1 MWYILDLIL
10 IAIIAI
16 FVFISAKR
24 GFVRTVIEFVGYFLA
39 IYLAFSISGV
49 LADTIYTTAI
59 EPKIV
64 ESVAEKV
71 TVSSSAGIDHVANEI
86 WSSLPEFVQ
95 NTAENFDITS
105 NTLKTALENN
115 FNNTSSEQLVKN
127 ATVAVVKP
135 IVVPLIKT
143 ILSVLLFIV
152 LMFIVRFLAKFL
164 NKLFSL
170 PLIGGLNKSLGGII
184 GLLKGLIFAFL
195 FVVAILFIMSFTEN
209 GFLIFTKENIDKTY
223 LFKFLAE
230 FSPFK

>member
-1 MWYILDLIL
+1 MWLVLDLIL

-16 FVFISAKR
+16 FVIISAKR
-24 GFVRTVIEFVGYFLA
+24 GFVRTAVEFVGYFLA
-39 IYLAFSISGV
+39 IYIAFSVSGV
-49 LADTIYTTAI
+49 LANSIYSKTI

-64 ESVAEKV
+64 ENVAEKV
-71 TVSSSAGIDHVANEI
+71 TISSTEGVNSAVDEI

-105 NTLKTALENN
+105 NTLKTTIEENIN
-115 FNNTSSEQLVKN
+115 SDSAEQLAQK
-127 ATVAVVKP
+127 ATESVVKP

-143 ILSVLLFIV
+143 ILSVILFIL
-152 LMFIVRFLAKFL
+152 LMIIVKFLAKFL

-170 PLIGGLNKSLGGII
+170 PLIGGLNKSLGGVI
-184 GLLKGLIFAFL
+184 GLLKGLIFSFI

-209 GFLIFTKENIDKTY
+209 GFLIFTNENIDKTY